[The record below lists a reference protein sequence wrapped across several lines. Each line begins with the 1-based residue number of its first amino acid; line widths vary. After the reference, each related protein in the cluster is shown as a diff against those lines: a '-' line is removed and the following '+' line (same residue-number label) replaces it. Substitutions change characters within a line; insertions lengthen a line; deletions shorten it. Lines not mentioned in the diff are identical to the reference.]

1 MTSNIKLPK
10 TPTVIAR
17 KESVVIHFASG
28 SEILWAVEQNVE
40 EAEKVAKELE
50 VELRAVKYVQW
61 HVHSFIQDMKE
72 YLESLSIDIGLLDS
86 ILMDGHVFARSD
98 LKKDTVD
105 SIILGAER
113 GLRKLVID
121 NLDSDLFIV

>member
-17 KESVVIHFASG
+17 KESVFIRFSSG
-28 SEILWAVEQNVE
+28 SEILWGVETTVE
-40 EAEKVAKELE
+40 EAVNVARELE

-61 HVHSFIQDMKE
+61 HVRSFIRDMKE
-72 YLESLSIDIGLLDS
+72 YLGSLDIDESLLDS
-86 ILMDGHVFARSD
+86 ILIDGHAFARSD
-98 LKKDTVD
+98 LNKGTVD

-113 GLRKLVID
+113 GLRKLVMD
-121 NLDSDLFIV
+121 NLGDYIV

>member
-17 KESVVIHFASG
+17 KESVFIRFSSG
-28 SEILWAVEQNVE
+28 SEILWGVETTVE
-40 EAEKVAKELE
+40 EAVNVARELE

-61 HVHSFIQDMKE
+61 HVRSFIRGMKE
-72 YLESLSIDIGLLDS
+72 YLGSLDIDESLLDS
-86 ILMDGHVFARSD
+86 ILIDGHAFARSD
-98 LKKDTVD
+98 LNKGTVD

-113 GLRKLVID
+113 GLRKLVLN
-121 NLDSDLFIV
+121 NLGD